1 LLDIDKNILN
11 NAIHNFEIYGAK
23 IVSATV
29 GSVDNLNMFPDNY
42 FDLVFNEGVLEH
54 HSIDVVKA
62 VKEMLRVSKKYVVI
76 SIPDGDNLIYRIK
89 KFIKRKLGIW
99 EWDKY
104 GYERSIGKNIFNIF
118 NYSKKSL
125 PLGWA
130 IYIFDK
136 NNKN

>member
-1 LLDIDKNILN
+1 MLDIDKNILN

-104 GYERSIGKNIFNIF
+104 GYEEVLEKYFNIF
-118 NYSKKSL
+118 NYLKKVYHRWHL
-125 PLGWA
+125 L
-130 IYIFDK
+130 FDK
-136 NNKN
+136 NKNNNLP